1 MVPMVI
7 KDVAVNFTL
16 EEQAL
21 LDPSHKKLYR
31 DVMKETFRNLNSL
44 ETDPMNVRNVGKPS
58 LFMQT

>member
-31 DVMKETFRNLNSL
+31 DVMKETFRNLVTIR
-44 ETDPMNVRNVGKPS
+44 ETMRERFHFSPRFPK
-58 LFMQT
+58 T

>member
-31 DVMKETFRNLNSL
+31 DVMKETFRNLVTIRERFHFSPRFPK
-44 ETDPMNVRNVGKPS
+44 T
-58 LFMQT
+58 